1 MSFFRSVFFPSLP
14 FVYPDKSHVVL
25 FVITDL
31 TEIGSLNPWEK
42 HTFSGTINQI
52 TQFASEAL
60 STFAIVSLS
69 VNICLLWVFRLLYP
83 NEDNKIR
90 SFTDE
95 DAGSHKWSLTKQSMI
110 KILWT
115 MSHLLFA
122 ICMFDTLL
130 ISRTG
135 HAKTMIATAGVSWA
149 ITAWA
154 PFSLTSM
161 EVSRSTTA
169 DEPIYS
175 TRQSDAGISM
185 ALLSVAIYSPQILAV
200 LASCVGFLAFGDDT
214 ANDYSG
220 IVWLLNFGGL
230 ASLLAAYLTSKI
242 RV

>member
-1 MSFFRSVFFPSLP
+1 M
-14 FVYPDKSHVVL
+14 

-31 TEIGSLNPWEK
+31 TEIGSLSPWEK
-42 HTFSGTINQI
+42 HTFSGTINQV

-83 NEDNKIR
+83 NADNKIR

-95 DAGSHKWSLTKQSMI
+95 DAGSHKWSLTKHSMI
-110 KILWT
+110 KTLWT

-161 EVSRSTTA
+161 EVSRSTV
-169 DEPIYS
+169 DEPICS
-175 TRQSDAGISM
+175 ARRSDAGISM

-214 ANDYSG
+214 TNEDSG